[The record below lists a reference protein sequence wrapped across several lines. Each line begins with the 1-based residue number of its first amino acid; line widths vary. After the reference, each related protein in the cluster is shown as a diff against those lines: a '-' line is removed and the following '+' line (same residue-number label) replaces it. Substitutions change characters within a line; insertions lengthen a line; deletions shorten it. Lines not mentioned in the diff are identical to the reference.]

1 MTAHTHEL
9 EIAGVSLDSRLF
21 LGTGGITNL
30 EMLDEII
37 AVAHPA
43 FVTVAMRRVD
53 PKQQGSLVD
62 VIARYPSVVLP
73 NTAGCFTASE
83 AVLTAKLARQALET
97 DWIKLEVIADERSL
111 LPDPVELL
119 SAAEQLVD
127 DGFNVLAY
135 TNDDPVLASRLEGL
149 GCAAVMPLGAPI
161 GTGLGILNPYN
172 IELIVANAKV
182 PVVLDAGIGA
192 PSDAA
197 FAMELGCAAVLVA
210 TAITRAHDPILM
222 AEAFA
227 MSVKAGRL
235 GALAGRIPKLRS
247 AQPSSSMD
255 GRLGQSVNE

>member
-1 MTAHTHEL
+1 
-9 EIAGVSLDSRLF
+9 
-21 LGTGGITNL
+21 
-30 EMLDEII
+30 
-37 AVAHPA
+37 
-43 FVTVAMRRVD
+43 
-53 PKQQGSLVD
+53 
-62 VIARYPSVVLP
+62 
-73 NTAGCFTASE
+73 
-83 AVLTAKLARQALET
+83 
-97 DWIKLEVIADERSL
+97 
-111 LPDPVELL
+111 L

-135 TNDDPVLASRLEGL
+135 TNDDPVLAYRLEGL
-149 GCAAVMPLGAPI
+149 GCSAVMPLGAPI

-210 TAITRAHDPILM
+210 TAITRAQDPILM

-235 GALAGRIPKLRS
+235 GALGGRIPKLRS
-247 AQPSSSMD
+247 AQPSSPMD
-255 GRLGQSVNE
+255 GRLGQSVDE